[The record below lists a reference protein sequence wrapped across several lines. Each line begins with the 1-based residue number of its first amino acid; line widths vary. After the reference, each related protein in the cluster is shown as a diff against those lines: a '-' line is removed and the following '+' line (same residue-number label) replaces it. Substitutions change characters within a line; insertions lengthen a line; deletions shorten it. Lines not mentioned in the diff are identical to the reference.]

1 MVHVWCGL
9 RGLVEGMGQRE
20 RIETVYVCVCVRAR
34 ARECVCVCLRVCV
47 CVCTR
52 PSYSHLALICV
63 PHHETHMSQ
72 LPDRA
77 VTLLY
82 YYYYYYYER
91 EREREREERTLSL
104 RETER
109 ERELSPPCVPRHETH
124 MSQQPPDSA
133 AVLPVQITHTVQRE
147 NAHSTSLKSTHT
159 HTLLWRDTCKRTHE
173 RR

>member
-1 MVHVWCGL
+1 
-9 RGLVEGMGQRE
+9 
-20 RIETVYVCVCVRAR
+20 
-34 ARECVCVCLRVCV
+34 
-47 CVCTR
+47 
-52 PSYSHLALICV
+52 
-63 PHHETHMSQ
+63 MSQ